1 MTEDPP
7 LGARGS
13 ELAARDHDP
22 ADGGGKPTTLVPE
35 AERPGLFE
43 AFGVEIELMIVDAE
57 SFDVRPICDDL
68 IASVAGEP
76 ASEIELGPIAWSN
89 ELTLHVVE
97 LKTNGPAPSLDGLS
111 ERFHE
116 SVLLAGAK
124 LDDLGARLM
133 PGAMHPWM
141 DPHMETELW
150 PHEYNEV
157 YRTFDRIFGCAGHGW
172 ANLQS
177 THVNLPFR
185 NDEEFAR
192 LHAAIRVALPL
203 MPALSA
209 ASPFQDGRRGPALD
223 GRLMAYR
230 SNARRVP
237 SVTGRVIPEEA
248 FSREQYEREILGR
261 IYADLAPHDPD
272 GVLRHEWANARGAI
286 ARFDRGSIEIRV
298 IDTQESPAA
307 DLAVVRAI
315 VALVRSL
322 AVGRLAE
329 RDLGEDPS
337 TDELADLLDGAIVQ
351 GEEAVVDQ
359 HRILGVLGLADRP
372 VGLGEVWRRLIDA
385 DPPDDGAGAWTRH
398 LETILDEGPLARR
411 MIRAAGPSP
420 ERSDLRR
427 VAETMCLCLER
438 NESFRDADAG

>member
-1 MTEDPP
+1 
-7 LGARGS
+7 
-13 ELAARDHDP
+13 
-22 ADGGGKPTTLVPE
+22 
-35 AERPGLFE
+35 
-43 AFGVEIELMIVDAE
+43 
-57 SFDVRPICDDL
+57 
-68 IASVAGEP
+68 
-76 ASEIELGPIAWSN
+76 
-89 ELTLHVVE
+89 
-97 LKTNGPAPSLDGLS
+97 
-111 ERFHE
+111 
-116 SVLLAGAK
+116 
-124 LDDLGARLM
+124 
-133 PGAMHPWM
+133 
-141 DPHMETELW
+141 
-150 PHEYNEV
+150 
-157 YRTFDRIFGCAGHGW
+157 
-172 ANLQS
+172 
-177 THVNLPFR
+177 
-185 NDEEFAR
+185 
-192 LHAAIRVALPL
+192 
-203 MPALSA
+203 
-209 ASPFQDGRRGPALD
+209 
-223 GRLMAYR
+223 MAYR

-298 IDTQESPAA
+298 VDTQESPAA

-329 RDLGEDPS
+329 RDLADDPS

-359 HRILGVLGLADRP
+359 HRILGALGLPDRP

-385 DPPDDGAGAWTRH
+385 DPPDDGAGAWTPH

-427 VAETMCLCLER
+427 VAEAMCLCLER
-438 NESFRDADAG
+438 NESFRDAG